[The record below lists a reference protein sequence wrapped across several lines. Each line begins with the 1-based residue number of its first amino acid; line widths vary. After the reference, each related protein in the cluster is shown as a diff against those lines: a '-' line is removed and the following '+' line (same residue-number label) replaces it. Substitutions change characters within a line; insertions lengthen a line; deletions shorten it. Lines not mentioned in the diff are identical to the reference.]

1 MAQGGKLFLGGL
13 PQTVATPVIEEYF
26 RQFGNV
32 TDAVVMPGRGFGF
45 VTFETIEMAQEV
57 LQHSHV
63 IEGRTVDVKMAD
75 MNKGGGKGQPPM
87 QQEQF
92 EVRSA
97 PFVPFNGPSTSPVH
111 SGGGG
116 GKGGGKAK
124 GAPGST
130 DKIFIG
136 GLPADITDDA
146 VRHHFE
152 AYGEL
157 IDFVVMKDKATGKPR
172 GFGFVQYDNID
183 SADRVMDD
191 YSAHEIGGKWVEC
204 KRATPQDPMSKGRS
218 KSCGKS
224 PCAGGSYGGPPMAYG
239 GAYAGGCG
247 GAYGGYGCY
256 PQPVYGGPPPMY
268 GGGYAPQG
276 GYGPSPGGYGPPPV
290 AYAPDY
296 GMRGKGKGY
305 APY

>member
-45 VTFETIEMAQEV
+45 VTFETVEMAQEV
-57 LQHSHV
+57 LQHTHV
-63 IEGRTVDVKMAD
+63 VEGRTVDVKMAD

-87 QQEQF
+87 QLEQY
-92 EVRSA
+92 EAPSA
-97 PFVPFNGPSTSPVH
+97 PFVPFNGPSASPAP
-111 SGGGG
+111 SSKG
-116 GKGGGKAK
+116 GKGGGKGK
-124 GAPGST
+124 GGLPPGST

-136 GLPADITDDA
+136 GLPADIPDDA
-146 VRHHFE
+146 VRNHFE

-172 GFGFVQYDNID
+172 GFGFVQYDNTD

-191 YSAHEIGGKWVEC
+191 YSNHEIGGKWIEC
-204 KRATPQDPMSKGRS
+204 KRATPQDQMSKGKGRS
-218 KSCGKS
+218 S
-224 PCAGGSYGGPPMAYG
+224 PAGPPMAYG
-239 GAYAGGCG
+239 G
-247 GAYGGYGCY
+247 GGYGCANPYGAYGSY
-256 PQPVYGGPPPMY
+256 PQPVYGAPPMY
-268 GGGYAPQG
+268 GGYCGGYCPQG
-276 GYGPSPGGYGPPPV
+276 GYGPPPGAYGPPPG
-290 AYAPDY
+290 AY
-296 GMRGKGKGY
+296 GMSKGKGY